1 MDEHTAD
8 DALPPPSDLQVVL
21 PFEDFEEDLDL
32 RLGRANGN
40 IYHRRPGVEGSHDG
54 QVMVRLKKKR
64 FIVIDY
70 SILPCDEDLQTAA
83 MSPHISCPPGAG
95 KTKCVT
101 PECTK
106 VGVPVLLYDSDP
118 TEPASLYLRSGLCF
132 ICQRNLNEKRRT
144 QRKRGSDAGGTS
156 LIYAVGPGQKKFKLN
171 GGVIELNSD
180 AIILNAPADGSGA
193 KSHADGFGFHEI
205 GMELQST
212 IQAAVHDA
220 DRLVHAVSG
229 NTTTTST
236 TGGAD
241 DNVVDIAAT
250 AAAAAVAAV
259 GDGDQDHDLSIMT
272 DEATNAAVD
281 ATNGLLNS
289 VGVGDHHT
297 THTHT
302 SEDISALYDAAFSS
316 LSNSIYSLSQ
326 WKQSWDAAIAAAVVQ
341 ETVGD
346 PSLADAVASAAAV
359 VAAAAEGNSTNMV
372 SLLMAADQHKEDGKP
387 QDDVQAFEV

>member
-1 MDEHTAD
+1 MDEHTD

-21 PFEDFEEDLDL
+21 PMEDFEEDLDL

-40 IYHRRPGVEGSHDG
+40 IYHRRPGVEGAHDG

-70 SILPCDEDLQTAA
+70 SIVPSDEDLQTAA

-101 PECTK
+101 PECSK

-132 ICQRNLNEKRRT
+132 VCQRNLNEKRRT
-144 QRKRGSDAGGTS
+144 QRKRGSDAGGSS

-180 AIILNAPADGSGA
+180 AIILNAPADGA
-193 KSHADGFGFHEI
+193 KSHSDGFGFHEI
-205 GMELQST
+205 GMDLQST
-212 IQAAVHDA
+212 VQGAVHDT

-236 TGGAD
+236 GSD
-241 DNVVDIAAT
+241 VVDIAAT

-259 GDGDQDHDLSIMT
+259 GDGDNELSMT

-281 ATNGLLNS
+281 ATNGLLN
-289 VGVGDHHT
+289 GDT
-297 THTHT
+297 PTHT
-302 SEDISALYDAAFSS
+302 SEDISALYDTAFSS
-316 LSNSIYSLSQ
+316 LSKSIYYLSQ

-346 PSLADAVASAAAV
+346 PSLAEAVASAAAV
-359 VAAAAEGNSTNMV
+359 VAAAAESHDQNSTNMV

-387 QDDVQAFEV
+387 QDDVQSFEV